1 VSAGSPNGVGAG
13 YFLSQH
19 KAQLG
24 GNKFVEKITV
34 FCNDAYGPPHLL
46 FWIADKP
53 EEEPKKP
60 DDPKDKGL
68 GSMIERHVLGS
79 RKDVREVVREHVF
92 KVRL

>member
-1 VSAGSPNGVGAG
+1 
-13 YFLSQH
+13 
-19 KAQLG
+19 
-24 GNKFVEKITV
+24 
-34 FCNDAYGPPHLL
+34 LL

-60 DDPKDKGL
+60 DDPKDKDP

-79 RKDVREVVREHVF
+79 QKDGREVVREHVF